1 MIFLL
6 EQLLG
11 ALRLIGSSATAYIT
25 SISLLIIAVVP
36 SAVRSYRLFS
46 RNDNVWLE
54 FLVEVVRVALFG
66 AMVLVGRGWGPQALL
81 DGESCK
87 TLGADVATAFQTG
100 WLGILIQ
107 LVLVTAIIVGF
118 DALIAVVGNEHNMST
133 VLTALRLDVGLAPR
147 LGMP

>member
-36 SAVRSYRLFS
+36 SAVRSYQLFS

-54 FLVEVVRVALFG
+54 ILVEVVRVALFG

-87 TLGADVATAFQTG
+87 
-100 WLGILIQ
+100 
-107 LVLVTAIIVGF
+107 
-118 DALIAVVGNEHNMST
+118 
-133 VLTALRLDVGLAPR
+133 RLAPTSRPHSKPVGLAS
-147 LGMP
+147 